1 MSSTPSGSL
10 KRSGSSPATDERSA
24 KRQLTIT
31 METVPDDLNDDTHK
45 AMDEKILDNMGDDPY
60 ASHILLIYIVDASN
74 GRLDQQYANLV
85 KAKALVKANP
95 KLKETLDNA
104 WECKS
109 FRTVRNLSLW
119 TLYEG

>member
-1 MSSTPSGSL
+1 
-10 KRSGSSPATDERSA
+10 
-24 KRQLTIT
+24 

-60 ASHILLIYIVDASN
+60 VAFCLLTLIVDASN
-74 GRLDQQYANLV
+74 GRLDQQYATPV
-85 KAKALVKANP
+85 KANALVKANP